1 MSNDLVF
8 QNMRP
13 PRYDLYRLQA
23 MQTDV
28 PISVESGAHHPTG
41 PSALHGKPIATYPA
55 QEDNGIC
62 TVYEDGT
69 IECTWPLLQSAGT
82 VLPPPVD
89 LKNVGGVNKKGKVYL
104 DFDEF
109 YEGQNTL
116 FPDLQLSIS
125 DQFKPPSTPS
135 PLVPPPDLKPIMSGF
150 GSPPSTPWLLYGGL
164 AVGGLLLF
172 AFLARRRK
180 KGKR

>member
-28 PISVESGAHHPTG
+28 PISVESGA
-41 PSALHGKPIATYPA
+41 
-55 QEDNGIC
+55 
-62 TVYEDGT
+62 
-69 IECTWPLLQSAGT
+69 T

-89 LKNVGGVNKKGKVYL
+89 LKKAGPASKDGKVYL

-109 YEGQNTL
+109 YKGKNSL
-116 FPDLQLSIS
+116 FPELELSIS
-125 DQFKPPSTPS
+125 DQLKPPSTPS
-135 PLVPPPDLKPIMSGF
+135 PLVPPPDLKPVMSGF